1 MTTITIIQL
10 YPKDMN
16 LYGDWGNT
24 LVIKKRLEWRG
35 FDVEIIDHNPGD
47 ATDFSTGDIFVGG
60 GGHDAGQLAIQDDLL
75 SRGEELKTLAN
86 NGAPMLLICG
96 MYQLFGR
103 QFVTNDGSVIRGI
116 GVLPVETTAGA
127 ERLIGNITLESDQFG
142 TIVGYENHSG
152 QTFLDDTVQPL
163 GKVVHGAGNNTTDG
177 TEGVQFNNVIATY
190 LHGSLLPKNP
200 TIADFLIAKALKR
213 RGVSTENL
221 KPLEIDTLA
230 QTAQQVAAERPR

>member
-10 YPKDMN
+10 YPNDMN

-24 LVIKKRLEWRG
+24 LVLKKRLEWRG
-35 FDVEIIDHNPGD
+35 FRVEIIDHNPGD

-60 GGHDAGQLAIQDDLL
+60 GGQDAGQLAIQDDLL
-75 SRGEELKTLAN
+75 SHGEELKNLAS
-86 NGAPMLLICG
+86 NGVPMLLICG

-103 QFVTNDGSVIRGI
+103 QFVTNDGAVIRGI
-116 GVLPVETTAGA
+116 GVLPVETTAGK

-163 GKVVHGAGNNTTDG
+163 GKVVRGAGNNTTDG

-200 TIADFLIAKALKR
+200 KIADFLIAKALER
-213 RGVSTENL
+213 RGIPTENL
-221 KPLEIDTLA
+221 RPLEIDALA
-230 QTAQQVAAERPR
+230 QTAQNIAAERPR

>member
-24 LVIKKRLEWRG
+24 LVLKKRLEWRG
-35 FDVEIIDHNPGD
+35 FRVEIIDHNPGD

-60 GGHDAGQLAIQDDLL
+60 GGQDAGQLAIQDDLL
-75 SRGEELKTLAN
+75 SYGEELKNLAS
-86 NGAPMLLICG
+86 NGVPMLLICG

-103 QFVTNDGSVIRGI
+103 QFVTNDGSIIRGI
-116 GVLPVETTAGA
+116 GVLPVETTAGE
-127 ERLIGNITLESDQFG
+127 ERLIGNITLESEQFG

-163 GKVVHGAGNNTTDG
+163 GKVVRGAGNNTTDG
-177 TEGVQFNNVIATY
+177 TEGVRFNNVIATY

-200 TIADFLIAKALKR
+200 TIADFLIAKALER
-213 RGVSTENL
+213 RGISAEDL
-221 KPLEIDTLA
+221 KPLEVDTLA

>member
-24 LVIKKRLEWRG
+24 LVLKKRLEWRG
-35 FDVEIIDHNPGD
+35 FSVEIIDHNPGD

-60 GGHDAGQLAIQDDLL
+60 GGQDAGQLAIQDDLL

-86 NGAPMLLICG
+86 DGVPMLLICG

-116 GVLPVETTAGA
+116 GVLPVETTAGE
-127 ERLIGNITLESDQFG
+127 ERLIGNITLESQRFG

-163 GKVVHGAGNNTTDG
+163 GKVVRGAGNNNTDG

>member
-24 LVIKKRLEWRG
+24 LVLKKRLEWRG
-35 FDVEIIDHNPGD
+35 FGVEIIDHNPGD

-60 GGHDAGQLAIQDDLL
+60 GGQDAGQLAIQDDLL

-86 NGAPMLLICG
+86 DGVPMLLICG

-103 QFVTNDGSVIRGI
+103 QFVTNDGSIIRGI
-116 GVLPVETTAGA
+116 GVLPVDTTAGE

-163 GKVVHGAGNNTTDG
+163 GKVVRGAGNNNTDG
-177 TEGVQFNNVIATY
+177 TEGVRLHNTIATY

-200 TIADFLIAKALKR
+200 TIADFLIAKALER
-213 RGVSTENL
+213 RGIPTENL
-221 KPLEIDTLA
+221 RSLEIDALA
-230 QTAQQVAAERPR
+230 HTAQNIAAERPR

>member
-24 LVIKKRLEWRG
+24 LVLKKRLEWRG
-35 FDVEIIDHNPGD
+35 FSVEIIDHNPGD

-60 GGHDAGQLAIQDDLL
+60 GGQDAGQLAIQDDLL

-86 NGAPMLLICG
+86 DGVPMLLICG

-103 QFVTNDGSVIRGI
+103 QFVTNDGSIIRGI
-116 GVLPVETTAGA
+116 GVLPVETTAGE

-152 QTFLDDTVQPL
+152 QTFLDDIVQPL
-163 GKVVHGAGNNTTDG
+163 GKVVRGAGNNTTDG
-177 TEGVQFNNVIATY
+177 TEGVRFNNVIATY

-200 TIADFLIAKALKR
+200 TIADFLIAKALER
-213 RGVSTENL
+213 RGISAEDL
-221 KPLEIDTLA
+221 KPLEVDTLA

>member
-24 LVIKKRLEWRG
+24 LTLKKRLEWRG
-35 FDVEIIDHNPGD
+35 FGVEIIDHNPGD

-60 GGHDAGQLAIQDDLL
+60 GGQDAGQLAIQDDLL

-86 NGAPMLLICG
+86 DGVPMLLICG

-103 QFVTNDGSVIRGI
+103 QFVTNDGSIIRGI
-116 GVLPVETTAGA
+116 GVLPVETTAGE
-127 ERLIGNITLESDQFG
+127 ERLIGNITLESERFG

-163 GKVVHGAGNNTTDG
+163 GKVVRGAGNNNTDG

-213 RGVSTENL
+213 RGISTEDL
-221 KPLEIDTLA
+221 KPLEVDTLA
-230 QTAQQVAAERPR
+230 QTAQNIAAERPR

>member
-24 LVIKKRLEWRG
+24 LVIKKRVEWRG

-60 GGHDAGQLAIQDDLL
+60 GGQDAGQLAIQDDLL

-86 NGAPMLLICG
+86 DGAPMLLICG

-163 GKVVHGAGNNTTDG
+163 GKVVRGAGNNNTDG
-177 TEGVQFNNVIATY
+177 TEGVRLHNTIATY

-200 TIADFLIAKALKR
+200 TIADFLIAKALER
-213 RGVSTENL
+213 RGILTDSL
-221 KPLEIDTLA
+221 RSLEIDALA
-230 QTAQQVAAERPR
+230 QTAQNIAAERPR

>member
-24 LVIKKRLEWRG
+24 LVLKKRLEWRG
-35 FDVEIIDHNPGD
+35 FRVEIIDHNPGD

-60 GGHDAGQLAIQDDLL
+60 GGQDAGQLAIQDDLL
-75 SRGEELKTLAN
+75 SRGEELKNLAS
-86 NGAPMLLICG
+86 NGVPMLLICG

-116 GVLPVETTAGA
+116 GVLPVETTAGE
-127 ERLIGNITLESDQFG
+127 ERLIGNITLESEQFG

-163 GKVVHGAGNNTTDG
+163 GKVVRGAGNNTTDG
-177 TEGVQFNNVIATY
+177 TEGVRFNNVIATY

-200 TIADFLIAKALKR
+200 TIADFLIAKALER
-213 RGVSTENL
+213 RGISAEDL
-221 KPLEIDTLA
+221 KPLEVDTLA

>member
-24 LVIKKRLEWRG
+24 LVLKKRLEWRG
-35 FDVEIIDHNPGD
+35 FSVEIIDHNPGD
-47 ATDFSTGDIFVGG
+47 VTDFSTGDIFVGG
-60 GGHDAGQLAIQDDLL
+60 GGQDAGQLAIQDDLL

-86 NGAPMLLICG
+86 DGVPMLLICG

-103 QFVTNDGSVIRGI
+103 QFVTNDGSIIRGI
-116 GVLPVETTAGA
+116 GVLPVETTAGE
-127 ERLIGNITLESDQFG
+127 ERLIGNITLESERFG

-163 GKVVHGAGNNTTDG
+163 GKVVRGAGNNTTDG

-213 RGVSTENL
+213 RGISTDDL
-221 KPLEIDTLA
+221 KPLEVDALA

>member
-24 LVIKKRLEWRG
+24 LVLKKRLEWRG
-35 FDVEIIDHNPGD
+35 FSVEIIDHNPGD

-60 GGHDAGQLAIQDDLL
+60 GGQDAGQLAIQDDLL

-86 NGAPMLLICG
+86 DGVPMLLICG

-103 QFVTNDGSVIRGI
+103 QFVTNDGSIIRGI
-116 GVLPVETTAGA
+116 GVLPVETTAGE

-142 TIVGYENHSG
+142 AIVGYENHSG

-163 GKVVHGAGNNTTDG
+163 GKVVRGAGNNTTNG

-213 RGVSTENL
+213 RGISTDDL
-221 KPLEIDTLA
+221 KPLEVDALA

>member
-24 LVIKKRLEWRG
+24 LVLKKRLEWRG
-35 FDVEIIDHNPGD
+35 FRVEIIDHNPGD

-60 GGHDAGQLAIQDDLL
+60 GGQDAGQSAIQDDLL
-75 SRGEELKTLAN
+75 SRGEELKNLAS
-86 NGAPMLLICG
+86 NGVPMLLICG

-116 GVLPVETTAGA
+116 GVLPVETTAGE
-127 ERLIGNITLESDQFG
+127 ERLIGNITLESEQFG

-163 GKVVHGAGNNTTDG
+163 GKVVRGAGNNTTDG
-177 TEGVQFNNVIATY
+177 TEGVRFNNVIATY

-200 TIADFLIAKALKR
+200 TIADFLIAKALER
-213 RGVSTENL
+213 RGISAEDL
-221 KPLEIDTLA
+221 KPLEVDTLA

>member
-1 MTTITIIQL
+1 MTTITVIQL

-24 LVIKKRLEWRG
+24 LVLKKRLEWRG
-35 FDVEIIDHNPGD
+35 FRVEIIDHNPGD

-60 GGHDAGQLAIQDDLL
+60 GGQDAGQLAIQDDLL

-86 NGAPMLLICG
+86 DGVPMLLICG

-116 GVLPVETTAGA
+116 GVLPVETTAGE
-127 ERLIGNITLESDQFG
+127 ERLIGNITLESERFG

-163 GKVVHGAGNNTTDG
+163 GKVVRGAGNNTTDG
-177 TEGVQFNNVIATY
+177 TEGVRFNNVIATY

-213 RGVSTENL
+213 RGISTDDL
-221 KPLEIDTLA
+221 KPLEVDALA

>member
-60 GGHDAGQLAIQDDLL
+60 GGQDAGQLAIQDDLL

-86 NGAPMLLICG
+86 DGVPMLLICG

-103 QFVTNDGSVIRGI
+103 QFVTNDGSIIRGI
-116 GVLPVETTAGA
+116 GVLPVETTAGE
-127 ERLIGNITLESDQFG
+127 ERLIGNITLESEEFG

-152 QTFLDDTVQPL
+152 QTFLDDIVQPL
-163 GKVVHGAGNNTTDG
+163 GKVVRGAGNNNTDG
-177 TEGVQFNNVIATY
+177 TEGVRLHNTIATY

-200 TIADFLIAKALKR
+200 KIADFLIAKALER
-213 RGVSTENL
+213 RGILTDSL
-221 KPLEIDTLA
+221 RSLEIDALA
-230 QTAQQVAAERPR
+230 QTAQNIAAERPR

>member
-24 LVIKKRLEWRG
+24 LVLKKRLEWRG
-35 FDVEIIDHNPGD
+35 FSVEIIDHNPGD

-60 GGHDAGQLAIQDDLL
+60 GGQDAGQLAIQDDLL

-86 NGAPMLLICG
+86 DGVPMLLICG

-103 QFVTNDGSVIRGI
+103 QFVTNDGSIIRGI
-116 GVLPVETTAGA
+116 GVLPVETTAGE
-127 ERLIGNITLESDQFG
+127 ERLIGNITLESERFG

-163 GKVVHGAGNNTTDG
+163 GKVVRGAGNNNTDG

>member
-1 MTTITIIQL
+1 M
-10 YPKDMN
+10 
-16 LYGDWGNT
+16 
-24 LVIKKRLEWRG
+24 
-35 FDVEIIDHNPGD
+35 
-47 ATDFSTGDIFVGG
+47 
-60 GGHDAGQLAIQDDLL
+60 
-75 SRGEELKTLAN
+75 KTLAN
-86 NGAPMLLICG
+86 DGVPMLLICG

-103 QFVTNDGSVIRGI
+103 QFVTNDGSIIRGI
-116 GVLPVETTAGA
+116 GVLPVETTAGE

-142 TIVGYENHSG
+142 AIVGYENHSG

-163 GKVVHGAGNNTTDG
+163 GKVVRGAGNNTTDG

-213 RGVSTENL
+213 RGISTDDL
-221 KPLEIDTLA
+221 KPLEVDALA

>member
-60 GGHDAGQLAIQDDLL
+60 GGQDAGQLAIQDDLL

-127 ERLIGNITLESDQFG
+127 ERLIGNITLESEQFG

-163 GKVVHGAGNNTTDG
+163 GKVVRGAGNNNTDG

>member
-1 MTTITIIQL
+1 MTTIKIIQL

-24 LVIKKRLEWRG
+24 LVLKKRLEWRG
-35 FDVEIIDHNPGD
+35 FGVEIIDHNSGD

-60 GGHDAGQLAIQDDLL
+60 GGQDAGQLAIQDDLL

-86 NGAPMLLICG
+86 DGVPMLLICG

-103 QFVTNDGSVIRGI
+103 QFVTNDGSIIRGI
-116 GVLPVETTAGA
+116 GVLPVETTAGE

-142 TIVGYENHSG
+142 AIVGYENHSG

-163 GKVVHGAGNNTTDG
+163 GKVVRGAGNNTTDG

-200 TIADFLIAKALKR
+200 TIADFLIAKALER
-213 RGVSTENL
+213 RGISAEDL
-221 KPLEIDTLA
+221 KPLEVDTLA

>member
-24 LVIKKRLEWRG
+24 LVLKKRLEWRG
-35 FDVEIIDHNPGD
+35 FRVEIIDHNPGD

-60 GGHDAGQLAIQDDLL
+60 GGQDAGQLAIQDDLL

-86 NGAPMLLICG
+86 DGVPMLLICG

-116 GVLPVETTAGA
+116 GVLPVETTAGE
-127 ERLIGNITLESDQFG
+127 ERLIGNITLESEQFG

-163 GKVVHGAGNNTTDG
+163 GKVVRGAGNNTTDG
-177 TEGVQFNNVIATY
+177 TEGVRFNNVIATY

-200 TIADFLIAKALKR
+200 TIADFLIAKALER
-213 RGVSTENL
+213 RGISAEDL
-221 KPLEIDTLA
+221 KPLEVDTLA

>member
-24 LVIKKRLEWRG
+24 LVLKKRLEWRG
-35 FDVEIIDHNPGD
+35 FRVEIIDHNPGD
-47 ATDFSTGDIFVGG
+47 TTDFSTGDIFVGG
-60 GGHDAGQLAIQDDLL
+60 GGQDAGQLAIQDDLL
-75 SRGEELKTLAN
+75 SRGEELKNLAN
-86 NGAPMLLICG
+86 NGVPMLLICG
-96 MYQLFGR
+96 MYQLFG

-116 GVLPVETTAGA
+116 GVLPVETTAGE
-127 ERLIGNITLESDQFG
+127 ERLIGNITLESEQFG

-163 GKVVHGAGNNTTDG
+163 GKVVRGAGNNTTDG
-177 TEGVQFNNVIATY
+177 TEGVRFNNVIATY

-200 TIADFLIAKALKR
+200 TIADFLIAKALER
-213 RGVSTENL
+213 RGISAEDL
-221 KPLEIDTLA
+221 KPLEVDTLA
-230 QTAQQVAAERPR
+230 QTAQQAAAERPR

>member
-24 LVIKKRLEWRG
+24 LVLKKRLEWRG
-35 FDVEIIDHNPGD
+35 FRVQIIDHNPGD
-47 ATDFSTGDIFVGG
+47 TTDFSIGDIFVGG
-60 GGHDAGQLAIQDDLL
+60 GGQDAGQLAIQDDLL

-86 NGAPMLLICG
+86 NGVPMLLICG

-103 QFVTNDGSVIRGI
+103 QFVTNDGSIIRGI
-116 GVLPVETTAGA
+116 GVLPVDTTAGE

-163 GKVVHGAGNNTTDG
+163 GKVVRGAGNNNTDG
-177 TEGVQFNNVIATY
+177 TEGVRLHNTIATY

-200 TIADFLIAKALKR
+200 TIADFLIAKALER
-213 RGVSTENL
+213 RGISAEDL
-221 KPLEIDTLA
+221 KPLEVDTLA

>member
-60 GGHDAGQLAIQDDLL
+60 GGQDAGQLAIQDDLL
-75 SRGEELKTLAN
+75 SRGEELETLAN
-86 NGAPMLLICG
+86 DGVPMLLICG

-103 QFVTNDGSVIRGI
+103 QFVTNDGSIIRGI
-116 GVLPVETTAGA
+116 GVLPVETTAGE
-127 ERLIGNITLESDQFG
+127 ERLIGNITLESEEFG

-152 QTFLDDTVQPL
+152 QTFLDDIVQPL
-163 GKVVHGAGNNTTDG
+163 GKVVRGAGNNNTDG
-177 TEGVQFNNVIATY
+177 TEGVRLHNTIATY

-200 TIADFLIAKALKR
+200 TIADFLIAKALER
-213 RGVSTENL
+213 RGISTDNL
-221 KPLEIDTLA
+221 KPLDVDTLA

>member
-24 LVIKKRLEWRG
+24 LVIKKRLEWQG

-60 GGHDAGQLAIQDDLL
+60 GGQDAGQLAIQDDLL

-200 TIADFLIAKALKR
+200 TIADFLIAKALER
-213 RGVSTENL
+213 RGISTDSL
-221 KPLEIDTLA
+221 RSLEIDALA
-230 QTAQQVAAERPR
+230 QTAQNIAAERPR

>member
-24 LVIKKRLEWRG
+24 LVLKKRLEWRG

-60 GGHDAGQLAIQDDLL
+60 GGQDAGQLAIQDDLL
-75 SRGEELKTLAN
+75 SRGEELKNLAS
-86 NGAPMLLICG
+86 NGVPMLLICG

-103 QFVTNDGSVIRGI
+103 QFVTNDGAVIRGI
-116 GVLPVETTAGA
+116 GVLPVETTAGE
-127 ERLIGNITLESDQFG
+127 ERLIGNITLESEQFG

-163 GKVVHGAGNNTTDG
+163 GKVVRGAGNNTTDS
-177 TEGVQFNNVIATY
+177 TEGVRFNNVIATY

-200 TIADFLIAKALKR
+200 TIADFLIAKALER
-213 RGVSTENL
+213 RGISAEDL
-221 KPLEIDTLA
+221 KPLEVDTLA

>member
-24 LVIKKRLEWRG
+24 LVLKKRLEWRG
-35 FDVEIIDHNPGD
+35 FRVEIIDHNPGD

-60 GGHDAGQLAIQDDLL
+60 GGQDAGQLAIQDDLL
-75 SRGEELKTLAN
+75 SRGEELKNLAS
-86 NGAPMLLICG
+86 NGVPMLLICG
-96 MYQLFGR
+96 IYQLFGR

-116 GVLPVETTAGA
+116 GVLPVETTAGE
-127 ERLIGNITLESDQFG
+127 ERLIGNITLESERFG

-163 GKVVHGAGNNTTDG
+163 GKVVRGAGNNTTDG

-200 TIADFLIAKALKR
+200 KIADFLIAKALER
-213 RGVSTENL
+213 RGISAEDL
-221 KPLEIDTLA
+221 KPLDVDTLA

>member
-24 LVIKKRLEWRG
+24 LVLKKRLEWRG
-35 FDVEIIDHNPGD
+35 FRVEIIDHNPGD

-60 GGHDAGQLAIQDDLL
+60 GGQDAGQLAIQDDLL
-75 SRGEELKTLAN
+75 SRGEELKNLAS
-86 NGAPMLLICG
+86 NGVPMLLICG

-116 GVLPVETTAGA
+116 GVLPVETTAGE
-127 ERLIGNITLESDQFG
+127 ERLIGNITLESEQFG

-163 GKVVHGAGNNTTDG
+163 GKVVRGAGNNTTDG
-177 TEGVQFNNVIATY
+177 TEGVRLHNTIATY

-200 TIADFLIAKALKR
+200 TIADFLIAKALER
-213 RGVSTENL
+213 RGISAEDL
-221 KPLEIDTLA
+221 KPLEVDTLA

>member
-24 LVIKKRLEWRG
+24 LVLKKRLEWRG
-35 FDVEIIDHNPGD
+35 FSVEIIDHNPGD

-60 GGHDAGQLAIQDDLL
+60 GGQDAGQLAIQDDLL

-86 NGAPMLLICG
+86 DGVPMLLICG

-103 QFVTNDGSVIRGI
+103 QFVTNDGSIIRGI
-116 GVLPVETTAGA
+116 GVLPVETTAGE

-142 TIVGYENHSG
+142 AIVGYENHSG

-163 GKVVHGAGNNTTDG
+163 GKVVRGAGNNTTNG

-213 RGVSTENL
+213 LGISTDDL
-221 KPLEIDTLA
+221 KPLEVDALA

>member
-60 GGHDAGQLAIQDDLL
+60 GGQDAGQLAIQDDLL

-103 QFVTNDGSVIRGI
+103 QFVTNDGSIIRGI
-116 GVLPVETTAGA
+116 GVLPVETTAGE

-142 TIVGYENHSG
+142 AIVGYENHSG

-163 GKVVHGAGNNTTDG
+163 GKVVRGAGNNTTNG

-213 RGVSTENL
+213 RGISTDDL
-221 KPLEIDTLA
+221 KPLEVDALA